1 MNNPDKHKPLSAE
14 ELFKL
19 LDNTSNN
26 ASDFDELDDFEKEAL
41 EGFSAHSD
49 SQKAKALTEELNAAI
64 SKKVTD
70 GNKVSS
76 KNKVIWFSAAASIV
90 LVIMISIFFF
100 TQSKEDSATNIAL
113 NELKE
118 NEAPKSLIEESKT
131 IEATEVTRSTPNTKD
146 ASQSNESAQKKSLK
160 DQTVLYDKNA
170 EGESLAGAASPVEAS
185 SPAAGEYRS
194 ENKPTTPLSEK
205 AAKDE
210 SKNRGDYDGDDLKQQ
225 EGIVSDNLETKKK
238 EKNNVAQEQAREE
251 SLARQTV
258 NTTFSS
264 SSANNNKV
272 TKEEDGYIKADA
284 EKSVSAKKSLEKEKT
299 AKPVSSSYD
308 KSNAVT
314 ETASEKAVSVP
325 SSGIVGGNLS
335 SNAYYVGS
343 ELAIRDYVLEFLSK
357 KSGSVIITGK
367 YKISGNVSTKG
378 TLSVITIIQ
387 ISSENCH
394 CTEQIKE
401 ALNSMTKWNPAVED
415 GKKVSSKVEFV
426 ISF

>member
-1 MNNPDKHKPLSAE
+1 M
-14 ELFKL
+14 
-19 LDNTSNN
+19 
-26 ASDFDELDDFEKEAL
+26 
-41 EGFSAHSD
+41 
-49 SQKAKALTEELNAAI
+49 
-64 SKKVTD
+64 
-70 GNKVSS
+70 
-76 KNKVIWFSAAASIV
+76 
-90 LVIMISIFFF
+90 
-100 TQSKEDSATNIAL
+100 
-113 NELKE
+113 
-118 NEAPKSLIEESKT
+118 
-131 IEATEVTRSTPNTKD
+131 
-146 ASQSNESAQKKSLK
+146 
-160 DQTVLYDKNA
+160 
-170 EGESLAGAASPVEAS
+170 
-185 SPAAGEYRS
+185 
-194 ENKPTTPLSEK
+194 
-205 AAKDE
+205 
-210 SKNRGDYDGDDLKQQ
+210 
-225 EGIVSDNLETKKK
+225 
-238 EKNNVAQEQAREE
+238 
-251 SLARQTV
+251 RQTV

-272 TKEEDGYIKADA
+272 TKEEDAYYKADA

-314 ETASEKAVSVP
+314 ETASGKTASVP

-415 GKKVSSKVEFV
+415 GKKVSSKVEFIV
-426 ISF
+426 AF